1 MFKIG
6 EKVLVYFDDGISY
19 CIITRLWPSA
29 FLAEVHDLFSGK
41 VYPATF
47 GSMAHYPEVTP

>member
-6 EKVLVYFDDGISY
+6 EKVIVYFNDGISY
-19 CIITRLWPSA
+19 CIITRLWPLASW
-29 FLAEVHDLFSGK
+29 AEVHDLFTGK

-47 GSMAHYPEVTP
+47 GSMAHCPEVAS